1 MQLEPLNDLAL
12 IRELGAAASD
22 GKAEIYAVGG
32 CVRDW
37 ALGRPAA
44 DLDFLLSSAPTP
56 VAQALVGKYGG
67 VFTRFDKFLTV
78 RVFLE
83 NGRRV
88 DFARFRKESYPGPA
102 VLPVVEPALSVAE
115 DLGRRDFSVN
125 ALALAV
131 LPARFGEV
139 IDPFGGLD
147 DIRRGCVRALHHL
160 SFHDDPTRIFRAARF
175 AGRFGWEIDKETR
188 VWIKE
193 SVKEDLPALLS
204 RERLRNE
211 LLHLLEEK
219 NPDPA
224 FAVLAKLDALRFFHR
239 DFIWPATASPVAGAM
254 PRLAA
259 IAAAMGRDGV
269 SFLESL
275 KLPNKTVAGI
285 KSAAASRFK
294 KHI

>member
-1 MQLEPLNDLAL
+1 
-12 IRELGAAASD
+12 
-22 GKAEIYAVGG
+22 
-32 CVRDW
+32 VRDW

-56 VAQALVGKYGG
+56 LAEALVRKYGG
-67 VFTRFDKFLTV
+67 TFTRFDKFLTV

-102 VLPVVEPALSVAE
+102 VLPVVEPAASVDE
-115 DLGRRDFSVN
+115 DLKRRDFSVN

-131 LPARFGEV
+131 LPGRFGEV
-139 IDPFGGLD
+139 IDPFGGLG
-147 DIRRGCVRALHHL
+147 DIQRGCVRALHHA

-175 AGRFGWEIDKETR
+175 AGRFDWLLEKETR

-193 SVKEDLPALLS
+193 SVKENIPALLS

-211 LLHLLEEK
+211 LLKLLEEK

-224 FAVLAKLDALRFFHR
+224 FAILGKLDAIRFFHR
-239 DFIWPATASPVAGAM
+239 DFIWPDRACAVSGSMT
-254 PRLAA
+254 RLAA
-259 IAAAMGRDGV
+259 IAAAMGRDGA

-275 KLPNKTVAGI
+275 KLPNKTIAGI
-285 KSAAASRFK
+285 KSEAASRFR